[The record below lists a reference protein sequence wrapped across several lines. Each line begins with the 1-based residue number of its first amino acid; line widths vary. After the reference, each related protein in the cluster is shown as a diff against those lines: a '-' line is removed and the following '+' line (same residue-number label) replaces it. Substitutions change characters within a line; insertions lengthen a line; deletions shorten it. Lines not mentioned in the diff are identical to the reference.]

1 MRKRRKKK
9 TKNGVSSAF
18 AAILLS
24 LMALPLAAGKHKQAP
39 AEYAIVAGTVFR
51 DPGFALPGAEVTLKP
66 VPPAGSHKKVK
77 DQKAISSP
85 RGEFAFRV
93 PPGPMQYTLSVRCK
107 GFKPEEKTT
116 SIQSLERVDVN
127 FVLTEEAKKQ

>member
-1 MRKRRKKK
+1 ML
-9 TKNGVSSAF
+9 F
-18 AAILLS
+18 AV
-24 LMALPLAAGKHKQAP
+24 LPLAASKHKKEEKKA

-51 DPGFALPGAEVTLKP
+51 DPGFALPGAEVTLAP
-66 VPPAGSHKKVK
+66 MPPAGSHQKVK
-77 DQKAISSP
+77 KLKAVSSP

-93 PPGPMQYTLSVRCK
+93 PPGPMQYTLSVTCK

-127 FVLTEEAKKQ
+127 FVLTEDAKKR